1 MKGIKRLRKL
11 CSVLLSAAWLFTAVP
26 IGAITVTAATT
37 SFAGGSGTESD
48 PFLVETKTHLNHV
61 RNNLGAHYKMVAD
74 IEFTDADF
82 DEGGD
87 FYNEGKG
94 WEPIGFGDHNY
105 FSGTFD
111 GNSHVIK
118 GLRINQTGST
128 TRYIGLFGSS
138 SGTITNLGMTD
149 HEISVFSN
157 YNSIFDSPY
166 IGSILGWNCDGGN
179 VRFCFSRG
187 SLSSNSYSG
196 GIVGRNSGK
205 VEKCYNMNDMTSGKY
220 AGGLVG
226 WNSSVVQNCYN
237 KGIVLAE
244 DDAGGISA
252 YNNGSIEYSY
262 NMGHVKET
270 ARRWGGIVG
279 SNYGTVTS
287 CYYSEMTELGSGYG
301 KDPSIKCTLEEMK
314 SASTF
319 AGFDFEGTWELDTA
333 SKYPLPTLRQV
344 PHMLPEENT
353 VDFAGGTGEPWDP
366 YVIETK
372 EHLDHIHH
380 YTDAHFILN
389 NDLAFS
395 ESDFSSTG
403 DFYNQGEGWKPI
415 GNKET
420 PFTGTFNGNGYTISG
435 LRFNTGIEEEKTYI
449 GLFGYAAVE
458 YAAGTIKNLTIADSS
473 MIVNGQSDPQST
485 GSKTAYIGM
494 MAGYGHVVNCHN
506 SGEIRVIHE
515 AALVYIGGVVGYGHA
530 AACSNSGDISAD
542 IPTKGMDYVTTNL
555 GGIAGESTSL
565 SQCHNSGTI
574 TAYSARG
581 NSALYVGGIAGS
593 AKNVSR
599 SYNVGKVN
607 GRGDNS
613 LAKIYTG
620 GICGLGFGPTVTQCY
635 NTGTIGGSNLSGNG
649 GIIGHISGN
658 GRVDNSFNTGY
669 IKGDWAGGI
678 VGIVFGAA
686 TIENCYNTGLID
698 ENGYGILN
706 ESSEAPVLKNCYCL
720 SGMANIQADTVAC
733 TAQEML
739 SKETFIGFD
748 FDTTWSKNADYPW
761 PVLQN
766 VPMPDGTKDISS
778 CDIVLEETQ
787 IPYSGFSPRVTVTD
801 HGQRLELNKDY
812 MLLYT
817 IGDSS
822 WVNSRRT
829 IHKLGMAEVVVV
841 GMGDYHNIQKT
852 EFEVV
857 KYDLKNAA
865 LMTPWLSVDGGKTR
879 YEFDMQD
886 FTYDGT
892 EKTQSGFEVCD
903 SNNDTISSEHY
914 DISYRNNVEVGTA
927 TLVITGKGE
936 YYTGTLET
944 TFQIYPRTIRSISIE
959 RMPDKLIY
967 IKGKENLDVT
977 GGKITIY
984 YVDGGSETIDMTN
997 DMVYDFTNL
1006 FDGTRTLTVK
1016 YEGHSA
1022 VFDISVINDILY
1034 GDCNRD
1040 GKITITDLLAVKSH
1054 ILGKSALSG
1063 DGATAADTNKDGKIT
1078 ITDFI
1083 QIKAHILGINTI
1095 SQ

>member
-1 MKGIKRLRKL
+1 MKGNKRLRKL

-26 IGAITVTAATT
+26 IGAIMVTAATT

-82 DEGGD
+82 AEGGD

-94 WEPIGFGDHNY
+94 WEPIGFGNYNY

-128 TRYIGLFGSS
+128 MKDIGLFGRS
-138 SGTITNLGMTD
+138 SGTIKNLGLVD
-149 HEISVFSN
+149 HEISVFSDP
-157 YNSIFDSPY
+157 NSIVDSSY
-166 IGSILGWNCDGGN
+166 VGSILGCNYVDGN
-179 VRFCFSRG
+179 VRSCFSNG
-187 SLSSNSYSG
+187 SLSSNGCSG
-196 GIVGRNSGK
+196 GIVGRNYKGK
-205 VEKCYNMNDMTSGKY
+205 IEKCYNINDMTSGRD

-226 WNSSVVQNCYN
+226 WNESVVQNCYN
-237 KGIVLAE
+237 KGMVLAE
-244 DDAGGISA
+244 NKAGGISA
-252 YNNGSIEYSY
+252 DNDGSIEYSY
-262 NMGHVKET
+262 NIGHVREAAQT
-270 ARRWGGIVG
+270 VGGIVG
-279 SNYGTVTS
+279 SNSGTVTS
-287 CYYSEMTELGSGYG
+287 CYYSEITELGSGSG
-301 KDPSIKCTLEEMK
+301 KDPSTKCTLEEMK
-314 SASTF
+314 SASTYS
-319 AGFDFEGTWELDTA
+319 GFDFEGTWELDTA

-366 YVIETK
+366 YVIKTK

-403 DFYNQGEGWKPI
+403 DFYNQGEGWRPI

-449 GLFGYAAVE
+449 GLFG

-530 AACSNSGDISAD
+530 EACSNSGDISAD